1 MLHCTGDETLSNEEE
16 QDQTVAD
23 VETAPIRDP
32 IIDLKV
38 ALWRRRRW
46 LAKVTG
52 LGLLLATA
60 FTFAIPSEYQSTVQL
75 MPPDQSSLSG
85 GAMLG
90 VMLGSLP
97 ATSLLMPNMGDGILS
112 GRTAGGT
119 TIGILSSRTVQDDII
134 NRFDLRSV
142 YHDKFYADA
151 RKRLAHQTIIAEDRK
166 SGIIS
171 ISVTDEDRN
180 RARDIAQAY
189 IDELNKI
196 VNSLSASSAHRERIF
211 LEVEL
216 KTIKDDLDSNSQA
229 LSQFSS
235 RNATLDPQKQAEA
248 TMETAEKLQGE
259 LIAAQAVLSGLR
271 AMYTNDNVRV
281 REAQGRVDELR
292 KQLTMMAG
300 SAANISTTSPDSD
313 QALPSV
319 REVPLLGVTYYEL
332 YRKVTMGEALYEA
345 LTKQYEL
352 AKVQEAQEIIPIKVL
367 DAPNLAERRSSKHR
381 LIFMLV
387 GMLVFALA
395 GSVWVLVTEFWNITD
410 DSHPAKAFAIQFLQ
424 SARRRNPMTSN

>member
-1 MLHCTGDETLSNEEE
+1 LSNEEE
-16 QDQTVAD
+16 HDQAVTD
-23 VETAPIRDP
+23 VETAPITGP
-32 IIDLKV
+32 IIDLKA

-60 FTFAIPSEYQSTVQL
+60 FTFTIPSEYQSTVQL
-75 MPPDQSSLSG
+75 MPPEQSSLSG

-97 ATSLLMPNMGDGILS
+97 ATSLLMPDMGAGLLS

-142 YHDKFYADA
+142 YHVKLYAGA
-151 RKRLAHQTIIAEDRK
+151 RKRLAGMTIFGEDRK

-171 ISVTDEDRN
+171 ITVTDKDRN

-196 VNSLSASSAHRERIF
+196 VNSLSASSARRERIF
-211 LEVEL
+211 LETEL
-216 KTIKDDLDSNSQA
+216 KTIKNDLDSNSQA

-235 RNATLDPQKQAEA
+235 RNATFDPQRQAEA

-259 LIAAQAVLSGLR
+259 LITAKTVLSGLR
-271 AMYTNDNVRV
+271 AMYANENVMV
-281 REAQGRVDELR
+281 REAQGRVDELQ
-292 KQLTMMAG
+292 KQLTSMAG
-300 SAANISTTSPDSD
+300 SGANISTSASDSEG
-313 QALPSV
+313 ALPSV
-319 REVPLLGVTYYEL
+319 RELPLLGVTYYDL
-332 YRKVTMGEALYEA
+332 YRKVTMEEALYEA

-367 DAPNLAERRSSKHR
+367 DAPELAERRSSKHR

-395 GSVWVLVTEFWNITD
+395 GSLWVLVTEFWNITD
-410 DSHPAKAFAIQFLQ
+410 NSHPAKAFLIQILQ
-424 SARRRNPMTSN
+424 STRHRNPMTSN